1 MVSKLEQFI
10 NKALE
15 DPKQNFFKKHKIS
28 NKNIKLIRE
37 AKEKKIKSKTLISK
51 ARKQNNN
58 NKTLLG
64 A

>member
-37 AKEKKIKSKTLISK
+37 AKEKIKSKTLISK